1 MILSLFLHHHDN
13 INNNAI
19 FFIQIIENISST
31 SPASTPMPTPT
42 KPVTVNTTISSS
54 LSTTASTPSTSECHE
69 VPGVI
74 CPCACRVPT
83 YDECSSYFQCQE
95 DGTACKKFCPEGLY
109 FNKREMVCDLPEN
122 VECRGTYSFIG
133 KLL

>member
-1 MILSLFLHHHDN
+1 MIISKVMQ
-13 INNNAI
+13 
-19 FFIQIIENISST
+19 FFPLQIIGNVSST
-31 SPASTPMPTPT
+31 FPTPT
-42 KPVTVNTTISSS
+42 PTPKLTPTTPATDNITISSS
-54 LSTTASTPSTSECHE
+54 LSTIASTPSTSECHE

-122 VECRGTYSFIG
+122 VECRGMNSSIC
-133 KLL
+133 KLLHFSM